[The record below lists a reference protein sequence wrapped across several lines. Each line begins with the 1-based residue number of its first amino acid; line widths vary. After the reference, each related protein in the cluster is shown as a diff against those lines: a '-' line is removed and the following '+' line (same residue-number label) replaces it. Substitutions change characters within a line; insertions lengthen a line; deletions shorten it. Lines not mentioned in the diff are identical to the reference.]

1 MADYIYCNTSAESN
15 FTVKNPIEVAGVF
28 SELGFNE
35 TYADVNKDG
44 NGRVFIG
51 GYDQLLTE
59 EDLYVVRNKNSHV
72 VLGAYCTCNYS
83 DMEDYISVEHDE
95 KSDDIDMYYE
105 TDVWSYLQSQLVSDT
120 DYVFITEAGHEKL
133 RYCQGVAVL
142 ITKSSIK
149 WFSLHSIMIE
159 ELKKQGIS
167 VR

>member
-15 FTVKNPIEVAGVF
+15 FTVKNPIEVTSVF
-28 SELGFNE
+28 QELGFDE
-35 TYADVNKDG
+35 TYCDNEETGK
-44 NGRVFIG
+44 VFIG

-59 EDLYVVRNKNSHV
+59 DDLYVVRNKNSHV
-72 VLGAYCTCNYS
+72 VLGAYCTTNYS
-83 DMEDYISVEHDE
+83 DMEDYISVEHED
-95 KSDDIDMYYE
+95 KSDDIDMYE
-105 TDVWSYLQSQLVSDT
+105 ELDVWTYLQSQLVSDT

-149 WFSLHSIMIE
+149 WFSLCSIMIE